1 MLTRYAGYEHWKATR
16 QSVGLGGNGPDYDKL
31 REAVRLRRS
40 ITIETSVEFLQGY
53 MYQSPPIYLPGL
65 KERYR
70 LTDQERKNV
79 RAHSQKWPFQSYNI
93 VVMQLWA

>member
-1 MLTRYAGYEHWKATR
+1 MYVELSVRRGGGYEHWKATR

-65 KERYR
+65 NERYR
-70 LTDQERKNV
+70 LTDQERK
-79 RAHSQKWPFQSYNI
+79 KD
-93 VVMQLWA
+93 

>member
-1 MLTRYAGYEHWKATR
+1 M
-16 QSVGLGGNGPDYDKL
+16 
-31 REAVRLRRS
+31 RLRRS

-70 LTDQERKNV
+70 LTDRERK
-79 RAHSQKWPFQSYNI
+79 KD
-93 VVMQLWA
+93 